1 MTQNNSQSTVEET
14 VETTVEETVKRTV
27 EEKVSETSVPDKT
40 IVTTE
45 TTVTETV
52 LEKSKSPNQPLFP
65 PNELNS
71 QTPDP
76 DTIFRTKSDFYL
88 MQAKAEMR
96 RGHYE
101 IQKRHTDIEDTPYN
115 TEPIQGNQGL
125 ITFMNLTNHLGINTS
140 FSSDQSSFLLL
151 QQRSSLGTLSV
162 ATELDENPHE
172 NDDNIFSIQDESSH
186 SNEAN
191 DDEED
196 DGDSDKEPNT
206 PFSVSL

>member
-52 LEKSKSPNQPLFP
+52 LEKSKSPNQPLFR

-71 QTPDP
+71 QTSDP

-88 MQAKAEMR
+88 MRAKAEMR

-115 TEPIQGNQGL
+115 TEPIQG
-125 ITFMNLTNHLGINTS
+125 TNTS

>member
-52 LEKSKSPNQPLFP
+52 LEKSKSPNQPLFR

-71 QTPDP
+71 QTSDP

-88 MQAKAEMR
+88 MRAKAEMR

-115 TEPIQGNQGL
+115 TEPIQ
-125 ITFMNLTNHLGINTS
+125 
-140 FSSDQSSFLLL
+140 
-151 QQRSSLGTLSV
+151 GTLSV

>member
-115 TEPIQGNQGL
+115 TEPIQG
-125 ITFMNLTNHLGINTS
+125 INTS